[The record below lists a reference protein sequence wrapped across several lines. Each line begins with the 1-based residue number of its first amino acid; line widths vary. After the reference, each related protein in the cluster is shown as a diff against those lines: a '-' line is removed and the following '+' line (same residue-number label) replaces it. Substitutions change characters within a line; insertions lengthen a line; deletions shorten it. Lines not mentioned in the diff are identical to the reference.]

1 MKEAAEIPN
10 VVNCCN
16 REGLYEKLENL
27 QERCVANDVLNQSEV
42 RSCSKDS
49 LTRGMGG
56 KIPLRQVTVDSV

>member
-27 QERCVANDVLNQSEV
+27 QERFVLHGEA
-42 RSCSKDS
+42 
-49 LTRGMGG
+49 TRMT
-56 KIPLRQVTVDSV
+56 K

>member
-27 QERCVANDVLNQSEV
+27 QERCVMNV
-42 RSCSKDS
+42 
-49 LTRGMGG
+49 
-56 KIPLRQVTVDSV
+56 

>member
-27 QERCVANDVLNQSEV
+27 QERYVLYF
-42 RSCSKDS
+42 S
-49 LTRGMGG
+49 LSWAFELVTSLSMVLMTDDPG
-56 KIPLRQVTVDSV
+56 K